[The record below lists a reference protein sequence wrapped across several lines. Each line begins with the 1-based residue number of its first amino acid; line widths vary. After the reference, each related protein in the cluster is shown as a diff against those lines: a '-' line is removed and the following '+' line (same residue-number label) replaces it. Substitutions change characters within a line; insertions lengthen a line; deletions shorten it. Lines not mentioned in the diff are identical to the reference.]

1 MTVPTAVH
9 RAAAVEIS
17 AYGSGVAV
25 GAGGSAVTDVHF
37 FEIRHIWR
45 PAEVSLQL
53 YLIATLCSAAGTSH
67 FAKDPVYSLLQG
79 RLPTSGA
86 ASLPTNR
93 AVYSVLIASATYC
106 VALAT

>member
-17 AYGSGVAV
+17 AYHSGVAV
-25 GAGGSAVTDVHF
+25 GVVGSAVADFHF
-37 FEIRHIWR
+37 FEIRHFSR

-53 YLIATLCSAAGTSH
+53 YLIATLCSAAGTSY
-67 FAKDPVYSLLQG
+67 FAKDPLYSSLQG

-86 ASLPTNR
+86 A
-93 AVYSVLIASATYC
+93 
-106 VALAT
+106 VAAH

>member
-1 MTVPTAVH
+1 MPTAVH

-17 AYGSGVAV
+17 AYHSGVAV
-25 GAGGSAVTDVHF
+25 GVVGSAVADVHF
-37 FEIRHIWR
+37 FEIRHFSR

-67 FAKDPVYSLLQG
+67 FAKDPLYSLLQC

-86 ASLPTNR
+86 A
-93 AVYSVLIASATYC
+93 
-106 VALAT
+106 LAAH